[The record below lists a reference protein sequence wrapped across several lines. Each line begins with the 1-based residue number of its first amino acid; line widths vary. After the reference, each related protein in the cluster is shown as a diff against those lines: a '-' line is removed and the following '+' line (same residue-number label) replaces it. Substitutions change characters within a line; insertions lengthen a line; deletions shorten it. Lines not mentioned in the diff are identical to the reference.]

1 MSDVFFLGFGVVVGF
16 STGKYVEK
24 ICTYV
29 TYALNI

>member
-1 MSDVFFLGFGVVVGF
+1 MFDVFFMGFGVVVGF

-29 TYALNI
+29 T